1 MIERYTRPEMGRIW
15 SEEYKFQKWLQVEVA
30 VCEAWHELGLIPAE
44 DLEVIRRARF
54 DLNEW
59 KAAFEETRHDVTAF
73 LRVVTRGLG
82 PAGRWVH
89 YGLTSSDVM
98 DTALS
103 LQFMEAID
111 LLDRDLAALEGVL
124 IDLARAHRNTLMVG
138 RTHGVHAE
146 PITFGFKLAGWVDE
160 VRRNR
165 RRLQAA
171 RSEVGVGKISGAVGT
186 YAHVPPE
193 LEVLACRR
201 LGLEPATTS
210 TQVIGRDRHAAVMAT
225 LAVLA
230 GSLER
235 FATEIRHLQR
245 TEVLEAE
252 EPFRPGQ
259 TGSSAMPHKRNP
271 ELSERICGLAR
282 LVRGYAV
289 TALENIALWHER
301 DISHS
306 STERVVVPDAFI
318 ALDYAADL
326 FTQVMRGLRVYP
338 ERMARNLE
346 LTGGLLYSQRLM
358 LALIDRGLKREEA
371 YRLVQRLAMQ
381 AWETGESFRKLVS
394 SDPEVGRYLTEGDLA
409 EVFDPA
415 YFVRNIGEVY
425 RRLGID

>member
-54 DLNEW
+54 DLGEW

-73 LRVVTRGLG
+73 LRVVTRDLG

-103 LQFMEAID
+103 LQFVEAID
-111 LLDRDLAALEGVL
+111 LLDRDLAALEEVVVG
-124 IDLARAHRNTLMVG
+124 LARAHRDTLMVG

-171 RSEVGVGKISGAVGT
+171 RSEVAVGKISGAVGT

-210 TQVIGRDRHAAVMAT
+210 TQVISRDRHAAVMTT

-245 TEVLEAE
+245 TEVLEVE

-271 ELSERICGLAR
+271 ELTERICGLAR
-282 LVRGYAV
+282 LVRAYAV

-306 STERVVVPDAFI
+306 STERVAVPDAFI
-318 ALDYAADL
+318 VLDYAIDL

-371 YRLVQRLAMQ
+371 YRVVQRLAMQ

-394 SDPEVGRYLTEGDLA
+394 SDPEVCRHLTAGDLA

>member
-54 DLNEW
+54 DLGEW

-73 LRVVTRGLG
+73 LRVVTRDLGL
-82 PAGRWVH
+82 AGRWVH

-103 LQFMEAID
+103 LQFVEAID
-111 LLDRDLAALEGVL
+111 LLDRDLAALEEVVVG
-124 IDLARAHRNTLMVG
+124 LARAHRDTLMVG

-171 RSEVGVGKISGAVGT
+171 RSEVAVGKISGAVGT

-210 TQVIGRDRHAAVMAT
+210 TQVISRDRHAAVMTT

-245 TEVLEAE
+245 TEVLEVE

-271 ELSERICGLAR
+271 ELTERICGLAR
-282 LVRGYAV
+282 LVRAYAV

-306 STERVVVPDAFI
+306 STERVAVPDAFI
-318 ALDYAADL
+318 VLDYAIDL

-371 YRLVQRLAMQ
+371 YRVVQRLAMQ

-394 SDPEVGRYLTEGDLA
+394 SDPEVCRHLTAGDLA